1 MLQPLLSTLV
11 GHTARGNYS
20 RKKGSVLE
28 EVGGGG
34 GKESWKPVCKEKEGK
49 IRMMSVWVKMIIKG
63 NVFLCLC
70 FSTYTAKSKKCC
82 S

>member
-1 MLQPLLSTLV
+1 M

-34 GKESWKPVCKEKEGK
+34 QGELEACVQGEGRGNQDDECLGKDD
-49 IRMMSVWVKMIIKG
+49 
-63 NVFLCLC
+63 
-70 FSTYTAKSKKCC
+70 Y
-82 S
+82 